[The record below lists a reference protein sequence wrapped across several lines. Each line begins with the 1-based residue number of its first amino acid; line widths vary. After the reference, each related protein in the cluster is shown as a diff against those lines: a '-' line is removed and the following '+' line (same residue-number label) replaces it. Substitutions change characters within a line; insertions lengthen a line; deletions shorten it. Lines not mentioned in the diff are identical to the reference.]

1 MIFFFPFPCFAPVRV
16 AAAFLRAG
24 TLLALTF
31 LRLGGDDE
39 ADDAVATFLR
49 RGDAAVAAF
58 FRLVGDEDAAVAAF
72 FRLVGDEDAAA
83 TFFRLVGDDDAVAT
97 FLRAG
102 ALAVA
107 LALALARFALGAA
120 VAFDLV
126 DDVALGFCGFGVL
139 GLFPIFIIPHIMF
152 VCGHSIAANPS
163 LDFSF

>member
-58 FRLVGDEDAAVAAF
+58 LRLVGDEDAAVAAF
-72 FRLVGDEDAAA
+72 L
-83 TFFRLVGDDDAVAT
+83 RLVGDDDAVAT

-120 VAFDLV
+120 GAFDLV
-126 DDVALGFCGFGVL
+126 DVALGFCGFGVL

-152 VCGHSIAANPS
+152 VSIAANPS

>member
-31 LRLGGDDE
+31 LRLGGD
-39 ADDAVATFLR
+39 AVATFLR

-58 FRLVGDEDAAVAAF
+58 L
-72 FRLVGDEDAAA
+72 
-83 TFFRLVGDDDAVAT
+83 RLVGDDDAVAT

-120 VAFDLV
+120 GAFDLV
-126 DDVALGFCGFGVL
+126 DVALGFCGFGVL

-152 VCGHSIAANPS
+152 VSIAANPS